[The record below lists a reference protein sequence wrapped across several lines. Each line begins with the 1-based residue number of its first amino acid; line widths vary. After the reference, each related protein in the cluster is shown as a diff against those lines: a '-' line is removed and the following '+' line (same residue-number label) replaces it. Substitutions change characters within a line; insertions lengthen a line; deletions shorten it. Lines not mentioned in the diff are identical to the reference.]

1 MPHGNSHQNQKP
13 HHLYEIFDEHED
25 EVFKYGISADEIDA
39 DGTSDRLRKQLKLFN
54 LVANTL
60 RFIGKILIR
69 NIPGREAA
77 EQIEDEH
84 VLEHEKKHGKRPR
97 GNPPKN

>member
-1 MPHGNSHQNQKP
+1 MPHGNSHQNKKP
-13 HHLYEIFDEHED
+13 HHLYEIYDEYEN

-39 DGTSDRLRKQLKLFN
+39 DDTSDRLRKQLKLFN
-54 LVANTL
+54 LVANAL

-77 EQIEDEH
+77 EQIEDEY
-84 VLEHEKKHGKRPR
+84 VQEHEKKYGKRPR